1 MENRKYLKI
10 EIIKIFIQSI
20 LFAGIFVVLLFWIGF
35 SVFSIVAPEQFTV
48 FMQWYNNSYKAMIAF
63 LLMAV
68 GLFSLITFLLLV
80 KKMTPITDAISEIS
94 FNIEKVAGGNLDIE
108 IETKRK
114 DELGKLAE
122 NVNHMA
128 KELKIS
134 KEHEEKLH
142 EERIMMI
149 ANLSHDLKTP
159 LMSIRG
165 YASLIQKNK
174 YQSKEE
180 LEQYCGIV
188 ADKTEELNASIQQI
202 FEFSKLRSIDFKIK
216 KEKIKLNV
224 FLEQVILSYTGE
236 FEKNEMNCRFF
247 VEPELEVVVDPFL
260 LKRVVENL
268 VTNTIKYAAQGKYLD
283 IFGKTTSEGKTC
295 IIFRNYGPEI
305 PKEEQ
310 STIFERFYREK
321 KNGAKEG
328 NGLGL
333 AIVKQIMELHKGTIE
348 VQSGKKSTDFILT
361 L

>member
-128 KELKIS
+128 
-134 KEHEEKLH
+134 
-142 EERIMMI
+142 
-149 ANLSHDLKTP
+149 NLSF
-159 LMSIRG
+159 R
-165 YASLIQKNK
+165 
-174 YQSKEE
+174 
-180 LEQYCGIV
+180 
-188 ADKTEELNASIQQI
+188 
-202 FEFSKLRSIDFKIK
+202 KL
-216 KEKIKLNV
+216 
-224 FLEQVILSYTGE
+224 
-236 FEKNEMNCRFF
+236 
-247 VEPELEVVVDPFL
+247 
-260 LKRVVENL
+260 
-268 VTNTIKYAAQGKYLD
+268 
-283 IFGKTTSEGKTC
+283 
-295 IIFRNYGPEI
+295 
-305 PKEEQ
+305 
-310 STIFERFYREK
+310 
-321 KNGAKEG
+321 
-328 NGLGL
+328 
-333 AIVKQIMELHKGTIE
+333 
-348 VQSGKKSTDFILT
+348 
-361 L
+361 